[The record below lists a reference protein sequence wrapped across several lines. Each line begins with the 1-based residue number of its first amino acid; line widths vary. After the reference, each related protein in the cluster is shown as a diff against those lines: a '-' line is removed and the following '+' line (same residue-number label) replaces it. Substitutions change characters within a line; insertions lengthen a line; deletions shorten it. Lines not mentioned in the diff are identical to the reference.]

1 MKKLLFTLIVGLSF
15 IGFGISTASASTFQD
30 GMILAS
36 SKCGAGKCGS
46 DKKTKCGEGKCGGD
60 KKAAKCGEGKC
71 GGDKKA
77 AKCGEGKCGG
87 DKPKKPSKGACGTG
101 KCG

>member
-30 GMILAS
+30 GMVLAS
-36 SKCGAGKCGS
+36 SQCGSGKCGG
-46 DKKTKCGEGKCGGD
+46 DKKAKCGGEKKASKCGEGKCGGD
-60 KKAAKCGEGKC
+60 KK
-71 GGDKKA
+71 
-77 AKCGEGKCGG
+77 
-87 DKPKKPSKGACGTG
+87 PKTKGACGVG

>member
-1 MKKLLFTLIVGLSF
+1 MKKLLFTFVVGLAF
-15 IGFGISTASASTFQD
+15 IGFGASTATASSFQD

-36 SKCGAGKCGS
+36 NHAQCGS
-46 DKKTKCGEGKCGGD
+46 GKCGGEKKSKCGNSNKCGGE

-71 GGDKKA
+71 GDGKK
-77 AKCGEGKCGG
+77 KDTKCGG
-87 DKPKKPSKGACGTG
+87 DKPKKTKGACGVG

>member
-15 IGFGISTASASTFQD
+15 VGFGISTASASTFQD
-30 GMILAS
+30 GMLLAS
-36 SKCGAGKCGS
+36 NAKCGAGKCGG
-46 DKKTKCGEGKCGGD
+46 DKKAKCGEGKCGGEKKATKCGEGKCGGD
-60 KKAAKCGEGKC
+60 KK
-71 GGDKKA
+71 

-87 DKPKKPSKGACGTG
+87 DKPKKTKGACGVG